1 MTIRPERHVGLREGF
16 AGVLSALALTGF
28 MAFAGST
35 SATAQ
40 TVCLTHDSLEAQ
52 LGKRFK
58 ESQSAV
64 AIDSKG
70 SLVHLYTNPEKQTWT
85 IVLTKPGG
93 PSCIVASGT
102 DWTDLPSFND
112 DQVALLPDDQ
122 G

>member
-1 MTIRPERHVGLREGF
+1 MTVRPERYVGLREGF
-16 AGVLSALALTGF
+16 AVVLSALALTGF

-35 SATAQ
+35 GATAR
-40 TVCLTHDSLEAQ
+40 TVCLKADNIEEQ
-52 LGKRFK
+52 LGQRFK

-70 SLVHLYTNPEKQTWT
+70 SLVQLYTNPDKQTWT

-102 DWTDLPSFND
+102 DWTDLPSFGD
-112 DQVALLPDDQ
+112 DQVALLPNDR

>member
-1 MTIRPERHVGLREGF
+1 MTIRPFGHVGLREGL

-40 TVCLTHDSLEAQ
+40 SVCLKAEDVEEQ

-58 ESQSAV
+58 ENQSAV

-70 SLVHLYTNPEKQTWT
+70 ALVHLYTNAKKATWT

-112 DQVALLPDDQ
+112 DQMALLPKDQ